1 MIHVSLSLFEKAEA
15 LDAFKIYKVE
25 LERQTEMKIKI
36 VRSNRGGEYYGSLQ
50 VSGQLPGPFVMFFKN
65 KAT

>member
-1 MIHVSLSLFEKAEA
+1 MYLYLLFEKAEA

-25 LERQTEMKIKI
+25 VERQTEMKIKI

-50 VSGQLPGPFVMFFKN
+50 VLGQLPSPFVMFFKN